1 MDEPQSYII
10 PVNFKEAGHL
20 FNGMIPMRNAIDAVI
35 MALLGLLL
43 ANLLPFS
50 GIAKLSASILFAGLL
65 GMLGIAGL
73 GGLPLSG
80 WFLVLLRWS
89 RNRKP
94 KMYNR
99 HGGAY
104 TVSAAELMLQ
114 QTQLRDAVAGI
125 LDRLSTKMAGRTVD
139 YVEGENFE
147 FSYDPDLEALKIAQ
161 EQLEEDEAP
170 QQKAKPEG
178 ATTKEKPAAQSQ
190 NGIDI
195 GSILDGLDSDTQ

>member
-1 MDEPQSYII
+1 MNEPQNYII

-20 FNGMIPMRNAIDAVI
+20 FNGMIPVRNVVDAVVL
-35 MALLGLLL
+35 ALLGLLL
-43 ANLLPFS
+43 TNLLPVS
-50 GIAKLSASILFAGLL
+50 GMAKLSISILFAGLL
-65 GMLGIAGL
+65 GMLGIAGI

-80 WFLVLLRWS
+80 WFSVLIRWG

-125 LDRLSTKMAGRTVD
+125 LDRLSAKMAGHTVD

-147 FSYDPDLEALKIAQ
+147 FSYDPDLEALKLAQ
-161 EQLEEDEAP
+161 EQLEKDEAP
-170 QQKAKPEG
+170 QQKEKPEG
-178 ATTKEKPAAQSQ
+178 ATTKQKPATQPQ

-195 GSILDGLDSDTQ
+195 GSILDGLDADT